1 MTDNRRIDRSQA
13 ISLFG
18 EIVGRRDEEIDLARA
33 ALVFARHE
41 YPGLDIDGYLA
52 RIDLLAQRA
61 RHKVHG
67 PKRAGSGKMNPL
79 DAAAALSSFLFE
91 EEGFRG
97 NSEDYY
103 DPRNSYLN
111 QVLERKLGIPIT
123 LSVLYMEVGW
133 RLGLQLAG
141 VGMPGHF
148 MVKLLGVEGVYIDPF
163 ASGAIISEY
172 ECQERLDAIYGGEL
186 ELRPEFLQAVG
197 KKQILARMLANLKM
211 IYMQRGELEKALDII
226 EMILLVEPQ
235 NSLEI
240 RDRGLLRGRLG
251 AYAQSIAD
259 LELYLRLAPDA
270 EDAGEM
276 RENLKMLRQMLAR
289 MN

>member
-1 MTDNRRIDRSQA
+1 MTDSHHIDRAQA

-18 EIVGRRDEEIDLARA
+18 EIVGRQDQEIDLARA
-33 ALVFARHE
+33 ALIFARHE
-41 YPGLDIDGYLA
+41 YPDLDIDGYLA
-52 RIDLLAQRA
+52 RIDLLAQGA
-61 RHKVHG
+61 RHKVQG
-67 PKRAGSGKMNPL
+67 AQRAGGISNPL
-79 DAAAALSSFLFE
+79 DAVAALSSFLFQ

-111 QVLERKLGIPIT
+111 QVLDRKLGIPIT

-133 RLGLQLAG
+133 RLGLRLAG

-163 ASGAIISEY
+163 AAGAIISEY

-235 NSLEI
+235 NSLEM
-240 RDRGLLRGRLG
+240 RDRGLLSGRLG

-270 EDAGEM
+270 EDADEM